1 MTTTTS
7 TTSPASTTSHP
18 LDRLTG
24 EEIELSR
31 AIIVDAG
38 HVSEQTLFAL
48 VSFVEPDKRDVIAGA
63 TDLDRRVRSL
73 LVERG
78 SGEQTEVLVSL
89 TDRKVL
95 LARVLDIANE
105 GQAPITMTEYESA
118 EQLIRNDTTFR
129 AAIEARGITDIET
142 VRICALSAGRFDIPG
157 EEGRRLVRGSSFIQ
171 SDPQDNAWAHPL
183 EGLVAYL
190 DLNTGEVIDVIDTDI
205 VPVPKERFDY
215 HLDSWLPEPRT
226 TQKPIE
232 ISQPEGVSFS
242 LDGDVLTW
250 EKWQVRLG
258 FDPVEGLVLHQ
269 IGFDDNGEQRPI
281 VYRASVAEM
290 VVPYGD
296 PSPVRFWQNYFDAG
310 EYSMGKSANSLELGC
325 DCLGEIQYSDAVLA
339 DEQGHAHT
347 IKNAICIHEEDAGIL
362 FKHTDEFTGAAD
374 VRRNRRIVISFF
386 ITVGNYDYGFYWYLY
401 LDGTIEL
408 ECKATGIVYTAAY
421 GDEAQRQR
429 WSSPLGD
436 EGLGMPFHQHMFCA
450 RLDMQV
456 DGIENA
462 VDEQEVVR
470 VPFGDDNP
478 YGNAFTR
485 KQTRLT
491 EEGGRL
497 ANGEAGRVW
506 HVINPE
512 KQNRH
517 GFPVGY
523 QLHMP
528 DEPTMMAAEGSSISK
543 RAGFGSKHVWL
554 TQFDENERFP
564 SGTYP
569 NQNPG
574 QGTITQWVQQQRP
587 VDGDDIVLW
596 PSFAMTHFPRP
607 EDWPIMPVDRLGFSM
622 KPYGFFDQNPAL
634 DVPRPKSGHCSSEGG
649 SSCECG

>member
-7 TTSPASTTSHP
+7 TTSPTSTASHP

-31 AIIVDAG
+31 AIIVEAG

-48 VSFVEPDKRDVIAGA
+48 VSLVEPHKRDVTAGA
-63 TDLDRRVRSL
+63 TNLDRRVRSL

-78 SGEQTEVLVSL
+78 SGEQTEILVSL
-89 TDRKVL
+89 TERKVL
-95 LARVLDIANE
+95 LARVLDVANE

-118 EQLIRNDTTFR
+118 EQMIRSDATFR
-129 AAIEARGITDIET
+129 AAVEARGISDIET

-421 GDEAQRQR
+421 GNEAQRQR

-436 EGLGMPFHQHMFCA
+436 ERLGMPFHQHMFCA

-456 DGIENA
+456 DGIKNA
-462 VDEQEVVR
+462 VNEQEVVR

-506 HVINPE
+506 HIINPE

-543 RAGFGSKHVWL
+543 RAGFGQKHVWL

-574 QGTITQWVQQQRP
+574 QGTITEWVQQQRP
-587 VDGDDIVLW
+587 VDGDDIVIW

-634 DVPRPKSGHCSSEGG
+634 DVPRPKSGHCDAEGD

>member
-7 TTSPASTTSHP
+7 MTSPTSTASHP

-48 VSFVEPDKRDVIAGA
+48 VSLVEPHKRDVITGA
-63 TDLDRRVRSL
+63 TNLDRRVRSL

-78 SGEQTEVLVSL
+78 SGEQTEILVSL
-89 TDRKVL
+89 TERKVL
-95 LARVLDIANE
+95 FARVLDVANE

-118 EQLIRNDTTFR
+118 EQMIRNDTTFR

-215 HLDSWLPEPRT
+215 HLDSWLPKPRT

-232 ISQPEGVSFS
+232 ISQPKGVSFS
-242 LDGDVLTW
+242 LDGDVLSW

-269 IGFDDNGEQRPI
+269 IGFDDNGRQRPI

-339 DEQGHAHT
+339 NEQGHAHT

-421 GDEAQRQR
+421 GDESQRQR

-497 ANGEAGRVW
+497 ASGEAGRVW

-574 QGTITQWVQQQRP
+574 QGTITQWVEQQRP

-634 DVPRPKSGHCSSEGG
+634 DVPRPKSGHCTSEGG

>member
-1 MTTTTS
+1 MTATTS
-7 TTSPASTTSHP
+7 ASSTAPATSHP

-24 EEIELSR
+24 EEIELNR

-48 VSFVEPDKRDVIAGA
+48 VSLVEPDKRDVISGA
-63 TDLDRRVRSL
+63 TGLDRRVRSL
-73 LVERG
+73 LIERG
-78 SGEQTEVLVSL
+78 SGEQAEILVSL
-89 TDRKVL
+89 TQRKVL
-95 LARVLDIANE
+95 LARVLDVANE

-118 EQLIRNDTTFR
+118 EQLIRNDVTFR
-129 AAIEARGITDIET
+129 AAVEARGITDIET

-242 LDGDVLTW
+242 LDGDVLSW

-269 IGFDDNGEQRPI
+269 IGFDDNGQQRPI

-339 DEQGHAHT
+339 DEQGHART

-506 HVINPE
+506 HIINPE
-512 KQNRH
+512 KKNRH

-543 RAGFGSKHVWL
+543 RAGFGQKHVWL

-587 VDGDDIVLW
+587 VDGDDIVIW

-634 DVPRPKSGHCSSEGG
+634 DVPRPESGHCASEGG
-649 SSCECG
+649 SSCECD

>member
-7 TTSPASTTSHP
+7 TTSPTSTASHP

-48 VSFVEPDKRDVIAGA
+48 VSLVEPEKRDVIAGA
-63 TDLDRRVRSL
+63 THLDRRVRSL

-95 LARVLDIANE
+95 LARVLDVATE

-118 EQLIRNDTTFR
+118 EQMIRNDTTFR
-129 AAIEARGITDIET
+129 AAVEARGITDMET

-157 EEGRRLVRGSSFIQ
+157 EKGRRLVRGSSFIQ

-269 IGFDDNGEQRPI
+269 IGFDDNGEHRPI

-421 GDEAQRQR
+421 GDEPQRQR

-497 ANGEAGRVW
+497 ANGEVGRVW

-543 RAGFGSKHVWL
+543 RAGFGSRHVWL

-574 QGTITQWVQQQRP
+574 QGTITQWVEQQRP

-634 DVPRPKSGHCSSEGG
+634 DVPRPKSGHCTSEGG

>member
-7 TTSPASTTSHP
+7 TTSPTSTASHP

-38 HVSEQTLFAL
+38 HVREQTLFAL
-48 VSFVEPDKRDVIAGA
+48 VSLVEPHKRDVITGA
-63 TDLDRRVRSL
+63 TNLDRRVRSL

-78 SGEQTEVLVSL
+78 SGEQTEILVSL
-89 TDRKVL
+89 TERKVL
-95 LARVLDIANE
+95 LARVLDVANE

-118 EQLIRNDTTFR
+118 EQMIRSDATFR
-129 AAIEARGITDIET
+129 AAVEARGITDIET

-421 GDEAQRQR
+421 GDETQRQR

-497 ANGEAGRVW
+497 ANGEVGRVR
-506 HVINPE
+506 HIVNPE

-543 RAGFGSKHVWL
+543 RAGFGRN
-554 TQFDENERFP
+554 T
-564 SGTYP
+564 
-569 NQNPG
+569 
-574 QGTITQWVQQQRP
+574 
-587 VDGDDIVLW
+587 
-596 PSFAMTHFPRP
+596 
-607 EDWPIMPVDRLGFSM
+607 
-622 KPYGFFDQNPAL
+622 
-634 DVPRPKSGHCSSEGG
+634 
-649 SSCECG
+649 CG

>member
-1 MTTTTS
+1 
-7 TTSPASTTSHP
+7 
-18 LDRLTG
+18 
-24 EEIELSR
+24 
-31 AIIVDAG
+31 
-38 HVSEQTLFAL
+38 
-48 VSFVEPDKRDVIAGA
+48 
-63 TDLDRRVRSL
+63 
-73 LVERG
+73 
-78 SGEQTEVLVSL
+78 
-89 TDRKVL
+89 
-95 LARVLDIANE
+95 
-105 GQAPITMTEYESA
+105 
-118 EQLIRNDTTFR
+118 
-129 AAIEARGITDIET
+129 
-142 VRICALSAGRFDIPG
+142 
-157 EEGRRLVRGSSFIQ
+157 
-171 SDPQDNAWAHPL
+171 
-183 EGLVAYL
+183 
-190 DLNTGEVIDVIDTDI
+190 
-205 VPVPKERFDY
+205 
-215 HLDSWLPEPRT
+215 
-226 TQKPIE
+226 
-232 ISQPEGVSFS
+232 
-242 LDGDVLTW
+242 
-250 EKWQVRLG
+250 
-258 FDPVEGLVLHQ
+258 
-269 IGFDDNGEQRPI
+269 
-281 VYRASVAEM
+281 M

-421 GDEAQRQR
+421 GDESQRQR

-436 EGLGMPFHQHMFCA
+436 EGLSMPFHQHMFCA

-497 ANGEAGRVW
+497 ANGEVGRVW

-574 QGTITQWVQQQRP
+574 QGTITQWVEQQRP

-634 DVPRPKSGHCSSEGG
+634 DVPRPKSGHCSTETGG